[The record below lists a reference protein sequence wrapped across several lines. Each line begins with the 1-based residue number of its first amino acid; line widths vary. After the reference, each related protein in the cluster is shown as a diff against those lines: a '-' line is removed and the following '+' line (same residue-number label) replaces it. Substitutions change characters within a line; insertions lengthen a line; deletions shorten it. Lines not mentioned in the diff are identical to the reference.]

1 MKEYTIV
8 NILDMLEAIGEQ
20 NLSVILSDFSCQINE
35 EIENFVWNNV
45 IEFAK
50 RKMATTYFLLRN
62 FN

>member
-8 NILDMLEAIGEQ
+8 NILDMLE
-20 NLSVILSDFSCQINE
+20 
-35 EIENFVWNNV
+35 VWNNV
-45 IEFAK
+45 IEFVK

>member
-45 IEFAK
+45 IGFAK
-50 RKMATTYFLLRN
+50 RKMATTYFFLRN